1 MVSCVQ
7 MYRGLNEYAVCRAP
21 PWPDHLE
28 AQFFRLLNLSQ
39 SFCIE
44 CFTPLSLGLWAVL
57 TSSMS
62 RTRWIP
68 HAAGIGLAAGLLS
81 GCNSSATSST
91 MPDTARVARSILAAS
106 STSYGV
112 LYSFGRQ
119 PDANAPV
126 AALIDVKGAFYGT
139 SQSGGVYPYSRYGSN
154 AGTVFS
160 VTSSG
165 KEQVIYSF
173 GNGKDGAT
181 PLASLLEMNGKL
193 YGTTEH
199 GGEYDRGT
207 VFSMTRAGKEK
218 VLHSFG
224 LGTDG
229 INPFAGLIDVNGTLY
244 GTTAGGGTG
253 CGAVYK
259 ISPSGSEKVT
269 YEFQKA
275 YDGCSPESALTN
287 VDGKLYGTTEGGG
300 IDGGGGTVFSVT
312 TSGIEQVLHTF
323 IGSGID
329 GYAATG
335 PLLDVNGTLYGE
347 TYWGGAYISPSG
359 CSRGCGTVFS
369 ITTGGSEQ
377 LLYSF
382 RGRRDGEYPEGG
394 LIELGGTLYG
404 TTNRGGFVKRGGG
417 TVFSITTSGDEKVM
431 HRFGKGSDGGSPLA
445 ALLPVNETLY
455 GTTSQG
461 GSSNVGTVF
470 ESNALTKKPAYNAGL
485 FATVTMP

>member
-1 MVSCVQ
+1 M
-7 MYRGLNEYAVCRAP
+7 N
-21 PWPDHLE
+21 
-28 AQFFRLLNLSQ
+28 
-39 SFCIE
+39 
-44 CFTPLSLGLWAVL
+44 
-57 TSSMS
+57 

-68 HAAGIGLAAGLLS
+68 HAAGIGLVAGLLS

-91 MPDTARVARSILAAS
+91 MPYTAGVARSILAAS

-112 LYSFGRQ
+112 LYSFGPQ

-126 AALIDVKGAFYGT
+126 AALIDVKGMLYGT
-139 SQSGGVYPYSRYGSN
+139 SQSGGVYPYSRYGGN

-165 KEQVIYSF
+165 KERVLHSF
-173 GNGKDGAT
+173 GNATDGAT
-181 PLASLLEMNGKL
+181 PLASLLEVNGKL

-199 GGEYDRGT
+199 GGEYGLGT
-207 VFSMTRAGKEK
+207 VFSITLSGKEK

-229 INPFAGLIDVNGTLY
+229 VYPFAGLTDVNGTLY
-244 GTTAGGGTG
+244 GTTVEGGAG
-253 CGAVYK
+253 CGTVYK
-259 ISPSGSEKVT
+259 ISPSGSEKVI

-275 YDGCSPESALTN
+275 YDGCEPESALTDVN
-287 VDGKLYGTTEGGG
+287 GTLYGTTESGG
-300 IDGGGGTVFSVT
+300 IDGGGGTVFSIT
-312 TSGIEQVLHTF
+312 TSGAEQVLHTF
-323 IGSGID
+323 VGSGID

-335 PLLDVNGTLYGE
+335 SLLDVNGTLYGE
-347 TYWGGAYISPSG
+347 TYWGGAYVSPSG
-359 CSRGCGTVFS
+359 CSPGCGTVFS

-377 LLYSF
+377 VLYSF

-404 TTNRGGFVKRGGG
+404 TTNRGGFVKRGVG
-417 TVFSITTSGDEKVM
+417 TVFSITTSGDEKVL

-461 GSSNVGTVF
+461 GSSNAGTVF
-470 ESNALTKKPAYNAGL
+470 ELTP
-485 FATVTMP
+485 